1 MRSGATSKPKPAKHS
16 FTDQILTLCASG
28 RFGVREAIV
37 EATKHRRKP
46 EGQPARQQDTQKA
59 G

>member
-37 EATKHRRKP
+37 EATARRGKA
-46 EGQPARQQDTQKA
+46 EGQPIRQRGTQKA